1 MNLLHIVRRFP
12 TVAPLSTAAY
22 ARLSPSGDPVS
33 VDRQTAAPPGTSPPE
48 GQPVPS
54 RSTLRRATAGATIGS
69 VVEWFD
75 VAVYGYL
82 AGVLGKVFFPT
93 SDPTTQLLSSFAVF
107 GVAFAVRPLGGIF
120 FGTLGDRI
128 GRQKTLAWVIISVS
142 VATLCIGLLPSYA
155 SIGLLA
161 PVLLVVLRLIQ
172 GFSAGGEMG
181 GASAYVAEYAPPR
194 RRGFLVSLVEMGCI
208 LGFLLGSLVV
218 LVLNLGLTSEQIHD
232 WGWRIPFLM
241 TAPLGLI
248 GLYIRNKLEE
258 TPEFTALR
266 AEGKVSKRPLLE
278 SITKHWRSILRT
290 AGYALF
296 QNAALYVILTFIPSY
311 QESTLGHTAT
321 LASVSSVVS
330 MILVCAAIPLTGGL
344 SDRVGRRPVLGASCV
359 LALLFSYPLFV
370 MMETDSAVL
379 AVIAH
384 CGLGLILAVFLGP
397 TLAAM
402 NELFSTRVR
411 YGGFSLGYNLSVSAF
426 GGTAPFIVTFLVAE
440 TGIIASPA
448 FYVMASAVIT
458 LAVVLTTRESAPLK
472 TGEA

>member
-1 MNLLHIVRRFP
+1 M
-12 TVAPLSTAAY
+12 
-22 ARLSPSGDPVS
+22 S
-33 VDRQTAAPPGTSPPE
+33 VDRQTAAPPGASPPE
-48 GQPVPS
+48 GRPAPS

-218 LVLNLGLTSEQIHD
+218 LVLNLALTSEQIHD
-232 WGWRIPFLM
+232 WGWRVPFLM

-278 SITKHWRSILRT
+278 SITEHWRSILRT

-344 SDRVGRRPVLGASCV
+344 SDRIGRRPVLGASCV

-379 AVIAH
+379 AVVAH

>member
-1 MNLLHIVRRFP
+1 M
-12 TVAPLSTAAY
+12 
-22 ARLSPSGDPVS
+22 S
-33 VDRQTAAPPGTSPPE
+33 VDRQTAAPPGARPPE
-48 GQPVPS
+48 GQPAPS
-54 RSTLRRATAGATIGS
+54 RSTLRRAAAGATIGS

-82 AGVLGKVFFPT
+82 ASVLGKVFFPT
-93 SDPTTQLLSSFAVF
+93 GDPTTQLLSSFAVF

-155 SIGLLA
+155 SIGLFA

-218 LVLNLGLTSEQIHD
+218 LVLNLALTSEQILD
-232 WGWRIPFLM
+232 WGWRVPFLM
-241 TAPLGLI
+241 TAPLGLV

-278 SITKHWRSILRT
+278 SVTQHWRSILRT

-330 MILVCAAIPLTGGL
+330 MILVCAVIPLTGGL
-344 SDRVGRRPVLGASCV
+344 SDRVGRRPVLAASCV
-359 LALLFSYPLFV
+359 LALLFSYPLFL
-370 MMETDSAVL
+370 MMETDNAVL
-379 AVIAH
+379 AVAAH

-458 LAVVLTTRESAPLK
+458 LAVVLTTRESAPAR

>member
-1 MNLLHIVRRFP
+1 M
-12 TVAPLSTAAY
+12 
-22 ARLSPSGDPVS
+22 S
-33 VDRQTAAPPGTSPPE
+33 VDRQTAAPPGARPPE
-48 GQPVPS
+48 GQSAPS
-54 RSTLRRATAGATIGS
+54 RSTLRRAAAGATIGS

-82 AGVLGKVFFPT
+82 ASVLGKVFFPT
-93 SDPTTQLLSSFAVF
+93 GDPTTQLLSSFAVF

-155 SIGLLA
+155 SIGLFA

-218 LVLNLGLTSEQIHD
+218 LVLNLALTSEQILD
-232 WGWRIPFLM
+232 WGWRVPFLM
-241 TAPLGLI
+241 TAPLGLV

-278 SITKHWRSILRT
+278 SVTLHWRSILRT

-311 QESTLGHTAT
+311 QEGTLGHTAT

-330 MILVCAAIPLTGGL
+330 MILVCAVIPLTGGL
-344 SDRVGRRPVLGASCV
+344 SDRVGRRPVLAASCV
-359 LALLFSYPLFV
+359 LALLFSYPLFL
-370 MMETDSAVL
+370 MMETDNAVL
-379 AVIAH
+379 AVAAH

-458 LAVVLTTRESAPLK
+458 LAVVLTTRESAPAR

>member
-1 MNLLHIVRRFP
+1 M
-12 TVAPLSTAAY
+12 
-22 ARLSPSGDPVS
+22 S
-33 VDRQTAAPPGTSPPE
+33 VDRQTAAPPGARPPE
-48 GQPVPS
+48 GQPAPS
-54 RSTLRRATAGATIGS
+54 RSTLRRAAAGATIGS

-82 AGVLGKVFFPT
+82 ASVLGKVFFPT
-93 SDPTTQLLSSFAVF
+93 GDPTTQLLSSFAVF

-218 LVLNLGLTSEQIHD
+218 LVLNLALTSEQIHD
-232 WGWRIPFLM
+232 WGWRVPFLM
-241 TAPLGLI
+241 TAPLGLV

-278 SITKHWRSILRT
+278 SVTLHWRSILRT

-330 MILVCAAIPLTGGL
+330 MILVCAVIPLTGGL
-344 SDRVGRRPVLGASCV
+344 SDRVGRRPVLAASCV
-359 LALLFSYPLFV
+359 LALLFSYPLFL
-370 MMETDSAVL
+370 MMETDNAVL
-379 AVIAH
+379 AVAAH

-458 LAVVLTTRESAPLK
+458 LAVVLTTRESAPAR

>member
-1 MNLLHIVRRFP
+1 M
-12 TVAPLSTAAY
+12 
-22 ARLSPSGDPVS
+22 S
-33 VDRQTAAPPGTSPPE
+33 VDRQTAAPPGASPPE
-48 GQPVPS
+48 GRPAPS
-54 RSTLRRATAGATIGS
+54 RPTLRRATAGATIGS

-218 LVLNLGLTSEQIHD
+218 LVLNLALTSEQIHD
-232 WGWRIPFLM
+232 WGWRVPFLM

-278 SITKHWRSILRT
+278 SITEHWRSILRT

-379 AVIAH
+379 AVVAH

>member
-1 MNLLHIVRRFP
+1 M
-12 TVAPLSTAAY
+12 
-22 ARLSPSGDPVS
+22 S
-33 VDRQTAAPPGTSPPE
+33 VDRQTAAPPGESPPAE
-48 GQPVPS
+48 RPVPS
-54 RSTLRRATAGATIGS
+54 KSTLRRATAGATIGS

-82 AGVLGKVFFPT
+82 ASVLGKVFFPT
-93 SDPTTQLLSSFAVF
+93 GDPTTQLLSSFAVF
-107 GVAFAVRPLGGIF
+107 GAAFAVRPLGGIF
-120 FGTLGDRI
+120 FGALGDRI

-161 PVLLVVLRLIQ
+161 PVLLVILRLIQ

-181 GASAYVAEYAPPR
+181 GASAYVAEYAPPK

-218 LVLNLGLTSEQIHD
+218 LLLNLSLTSEQVHD

-266 AEGKVSKRPLLE
+266 AEGKVAKNPLLE

-311 QESTLGHTAT
+311 QENTLGYTAT

-330 MILVCAAIPLTGGL
+330 MVLVCAMIPLMGGL
-344 SDRVGRRPVLGASCV
+344 SDKVGRRPVLGASCV
-359 LALLFSYPLFV
+359 LALLLSYPLFV
-370 MMETDSAVL
+370 MMESDSTVL

-411 YGGFSLGYNLSVSAF
+411 YGGFSLGYNFSVSAF

-440 TGIIASPA
+440 TGVVASPA
-448 FYVMASAVIT
+448 FYVMASAAIT
-458 LAVVLTTRESAPLK
+458 LAVVLTTRESAPRK
-472 TGEA
+472 TGEV